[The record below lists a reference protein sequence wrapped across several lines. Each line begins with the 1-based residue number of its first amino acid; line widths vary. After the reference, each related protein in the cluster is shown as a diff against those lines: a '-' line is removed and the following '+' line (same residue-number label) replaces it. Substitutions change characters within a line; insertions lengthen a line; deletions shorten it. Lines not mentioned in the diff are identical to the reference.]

1 MNLKYRT
8 TLGGTMDREQGQP
21 ESADGRPETNQ
32 QADSA
37 GSVSAEGPA
46 GTAADSASEGRP
58 AESVP
63 EGRPAG
69 VPGFAAPGPAAPYPS
84 YAGAQTP
91 PSHNPYAGIP
101 GGPQAPA
108 YPPAPSHGPASG
120 QGYGSGYPGYQG
132 QSGYPGQF
140 GQPGQSGY
148 PGQPGY
154 PGYGSYTPPP
164 PTPGKGLA
172 IAALVLAILAL
183 LICWIPLVNF
193 VSFPLAAVAV
203 GLGIPAMV
211 KGLKGRNIAKPLSI
225 AALSIAALSMVA
237 AVVVNTVVVDSLR
250 NAGLWEDDGPGTE
263 TGAES
268 FAEFLEESEELSDA
282 AQNDYAY
289 EYSAGY
295 IAEMVAEPANAA
307 GDEVTVGDYTVT
319 LVELDRDAE
328 AEVLERDPS
337 AGAPDHN
344 YVIARF
350 SAVYNG
356 EGDGRPWLD
365 LPAELVGTDNKIY
378 SVMGCSMSLGMRTVD
393 QELLSKG
400 DTVTQ
405 EACFDVPDSA
415 LGEDSRLSMRM
426 ILAEQ
431 NNDEVF
437 WRLP

>member
-1 MNLKYRT
+1 
-8 TLGGTMDREQGQP
+8 MDREQGQP
-21 ESADGRPETNQ
+21 ESADGWPGTNQ
-32 QADSA
+32 RADGA
-37 GSVSAEGPA
+37 EPASVEGPA
-46 GTAADSASEGRP
+46 GTAA
-58 AESVP
+58 ESVP
-63 EGRPAG
+63 EGRSAE
-69 VPGFAAPGPAAPYPS
+69 VSGFASPGPAAPYPS

-91 PSHNPYAGIP
+91 PQPNPYAGIP
-101 GGPQAPA
+101 GGPQGPA

-132 QSGYPGQF
+132 QPGYPGQF
-140 GQPGQSGY
+140 GQPGQFAQPGQSGY

-193 VSFPLAAVAV
+193 ASFPLAAVAV
-203 GLGIPAMV
+203 GLGIPALV

-237 AVVVNTVVVDSLR
+237 AIVVNTVVVDSLR
-250 NAGLWEDDGPGTE
+250 DAGLWEDNGPGTE
-263 TGAES
+263 TSAES
-268 FAEFLEESEELSDA
+268 FAEFLEESEELSES

-295 IAEMVAEPANAA
+295 IAEKVAQPANAA

-328 AEVLERDPS
+328 AEVLDRDPS